1 MNIQWMK
8 HLFNQQAG
16 GFMTQPSQQQEVS
29 QEDGGEGLVMMM
41 MRMIRNNMVSLGQ
54 YFC

>member
-29 QEDGGEGLVMMM
+29 QEDGGEGE
-41 MRMIRNNMVSLGQ
+41 RGDYDDDDGDLGEAIA
-54 YFC
+54 